1 VIRRRRVEHAFAA
14 DPDNGAAVGE
24 NDLGGLR
31 RAPRRFFDRGR
42 GVVQNPVDLTCMEQR
57 EGAQQRN
64 PPHRAFIIIRFRV
77 VAQLKP
83 FEEIPDRAMLALANL
98 PTPLF

>member
-1 VIRRRRVEHAFAA
+1 
-14 DPDNGAAVGE
+14 
-24 NDLGGLR
+24 
-31 RAPRRFFDRGR
+31 
-42 GVVQNPVDLTCMEQR
+42 MEQR